1 MTCSDARNSHGCV
14 YQKVPPPSGDV
25 VDHSTQRIW
34 ELHLQRSD
42 PVEGKDGVFFFGPY
56 SPTLFTVFWC
66 WASWLVGIKML
77 KRNF

>member
-42 PVEGKDGVFFFGPY
+42 PVEGKDGVFFYGLLTY
-56 SPTLFTVFWC
+56 SLYGILVLGL
-66 WASWLVGIKML
+66 LVGGYQNVETKL
-77 KRNF
+77 